1 MKVINF
7 KIKREIILS
16 VPQLN
21 LIDKA
26 LECYEDKLIKK
37 YRKGDSQDFYN
48 HEFYHLQGRV
58 KSLLDLSENMI
69 QAYEAQEVEK

>member
-1 MKVINF
+1 MKF
-7 KIKREIILS
+7 KIDRKIILS

-37 YRKGDSQDFYN
+37 YRRGNQDFYN
-48 HEFYHLQGRV
+48 QEFYNLQGRI
-58 KSLLDLSENMI
+58 KSLLAHSEHMI
-69 QAYEAQEVEK
+69 EEYETLEVKEEK